1 MATTELKSSIES
13 LNNSEIKP
21 ILVQLLTEITKR
33 DGIITNLEN
42 RVAQLEDRVNE
53 CEKYSSKDTIIF
65 ENLPIIKDGKVNL
78 ADQVCDFLYSHL
90 SYRSH
95 SSNFKACHYLA
106 PWKHGKFPPPVI
118 VKFIYFGEKMEI
130 FGRKSWLAGI
140 PNPINGK
147 PIVLK
152 ERLPAHQKAIKEKA
166 ESEGLITSTFNCN
179 VKVFTKTNEGHFRSI
194 PVNSLKAVE
203 DIKNKAV
210 KKQRFSKSSESAI
223 QKTPMMAPKRYD
235 FKSLGKRLLESPSDE
250 ESGRIL
256 KSFCIAATPET
267 TVDGNPLITDAIN

>member
-13 LNNSEIKP
+13 LKNSEKP
-21 ILVQLLTEITKR
+21 ILAQLLTEITKR

-42 RVAQLEDRVNE
+42 RVAQLEDRMNE

-65 ENLPIIKDGKVNL
+65 ENLPLKKDGKANL
-78 ADQVCDFLYSHL
+78 ADQVCEFLYSHL
-90 SYRSH
+90 SYKSQ

-106 PWKHGKFPPPVI
+106 PWKHDKYPPPVI

-140 PNPINGK
+140 RNPINGK

-166 ESEGLITSTFNCN
+166 ESEGLITTTYNCN

-194 PVNSLKAVE
+194 PINSLKAVE
-203 DIKNKAV
+203 DIKDRAV
-210 KKQRFSKSSESAI
+210 KKQRYSKSTESAI
-223 QKTPMMAPKRYD
+223 QKTPMLAPKMYD

-256 KSFCIAATPET
+256 KSFCIAATPTT
-267 TVDGNPLITDAIN
+267 TVDENPMITDAVN